1 MLSFSNVK
9 NLPAILT
16 FWLTSTT
23 NTTKSMTIQVYL
35 RHHHH
40 HHHTHLKC
48 SSTPPMEKNLSSLV
62 SSASMIKPKVVPAS
76 KGPVLAPTFKYTGWS
91 TFSTKSEFNLCFNR
105 QRLCWK
111 ITTIMLATYLA
122 LSPPYCRH
130 QSAFELVAR
139 SAKKDDNQQ
148 IICAVKEWWANR
160 PSKWLGKS
168 KDWTDFGCCHL
179 VWR

>member
-1 MLSFSNVK
+1 MLSFSYVK

-23 NTTKSMTIQVYL
+23 KSMTIQVYL
-35 RHHHH
+35 KPHHH

-76 KGPVLAPTFKYTGWS
+76 KGPVLAPTFKHRGWN
-91 TFSTKSEFNLCFNR
+91 TIFATMIQFNLCFNG
-105 QRLCWK
+105 QMLCWK
-111 ITTIMLATYLA
+111 VKETYLA
-122 LSPPYCRH
+122 LSPPNCRH
-130 QSAFELVAR
+130 QRAFELVAWPTE
-139 SAKKDDNQQ
+139 KYGDQQ
-148 IICAVKEWWANR
+148 IICVVKEWWADR
-160 PSKWLGKS
+160 TSKLMGKS

-179 VWR
+179 EWR